1 MPGRILNALKTVG
14 VKNPVILLDEVDKMV
29 ILLLVIFNLLFG
41 FLAPTLHF
49 FMNN

>member
-29 ILLLVIFNLLFG
+29 ISFTARKSIW
-41 FLAPTLHF
+41 
-49 FMNN
+49 